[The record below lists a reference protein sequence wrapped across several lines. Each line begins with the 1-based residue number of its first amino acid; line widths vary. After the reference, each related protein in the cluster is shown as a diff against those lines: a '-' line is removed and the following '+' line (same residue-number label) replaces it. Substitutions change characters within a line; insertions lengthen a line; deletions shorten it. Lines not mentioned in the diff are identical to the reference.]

1 MKKIV
6 RKTMF
11 VLSFMGLFTF
21 GAPKQ
26 AKAAPPEYPR
36 TVEVCC
42 DDGTCHYCVC
52 EYEGQEKEWKEV
64 LCPASNQGD
73 V

>member
-1 MKKIV
+1 MKKLV

-26 AKAAPPEYPR
+26 AKAEAPTYPR
-36 TVEVCC
+36 QQWVCC
-42 DDGTCHYCVC
+42 PDGNCHCC
-52 EYEGQEKEWKEV
+52 MLENPLDFWIHFDIACGT
-64 LCPASNQGD
+64 AINR
-73 V
+73 